1 MFLETIS
8 PGSSTDGSETVGRK
22 QNHEDWPWALFVIII
37 CLILLVIV
45 VMIIR
50 QKQKTQQDNDCKG
63 QKRQKESLDN
73 GQKTSGVSEASKSAA
88 SNAQVETCSPPENKS
103 LDEEQNG
110 QKEPVDN
117 GQKTSSVS
125 KDQASI
131 SAASNAQVET
141 SPPPENKLLDEEQ
154 KDGDNPNS
162 LSLSTDEALKS
173 SDATDQQEMTINEA
187 FALRNEFLNSQTTFS
202 HDISQMFFSALR
214 ASF

>member
-1 MFLETIS
+1 MFLETVS
-8 PGSSTDGSETVGRK
+8 PGSSTDGSGTVGRK

-187 FALRNEFLNSQTTFS
+187 FALRNEFLNS
-202 HDISQMFFSALR
+202 
-214 ASF
+214 